1 MDPPF
6 IIYKTMSFLNRKHI
20 SLAVFTGLM
29 GIAWACGSSDSGSD
43 PVADPLDRKPMLEH
57 WADNIIIPSYNNFEV
72 KLDAMTTAADAFRTN
87 PTTTTLSGFRA
98 AWLNAYT
105 EWQKVEMFE
114 VGPGDKYTIRNF
126 FNIYPADEAGIAE
139 YMANPS
145 ANMAVPAAYP
155 RQGFPALDYLING
168 LAETDEDILEY
179 YTTDANAAQ
188 RLAYIKR
195 ITDRMNDLLASVLGE
210 WKGAYRETFVS
221 KTGLDISSSTGLMV
235 NTFVLY
241 YERFIRSGKF
251 GIPSGAL
258 TSSGGTKHPE
268 KVEAYYKRDL
278 SRTLAETAHQAAINF
293 FNGVNVLNAQEG
305 PSFKSY
311 LDALDA
317 KDGATGTALSAIIN
331 AQFSVAD
338 AKINTLSDNFYEQV
352 QTNNQAMLDAYAE
365 MQKAVRMLKVDMT
378 SAMSVTITYTD
389 NDGD

>member
-1 MDPPF
+1 
-6 IIYKTMSFLNRKHI
+6 MSFLNRKPI
-20 SLAVFTGLM
+20 GLAAFIGLM
-29 GIAWACGSSDSGSD
+29 GIAWACGSSDSGTD
-43 PVADPLDRKPMLEH
+43 PVTDPLDRKPMLEH
-57 WADNIIIPSYNNFEV
+57 WADNIIIPSYTNFKV
-72 KLDAMTTAADAFRTN
+72 KLEAMTAASDAFRAN
-87 PTTTTLSGFRA
+87 PTTTALSDFRT
-98 AWLNAYT
+98 AWVTAYT

-168 LAETDEDILEY
+168 LAEADDDILVY
-179 YTTDANAAQ
+179 YTTDASATQ
-188 RLAYIKR
+188 RIAYIKR

-210 WKGAYRETFVS
+210 WNGAYRETFVG

-235 NTFVLY
+235 NAYALY

-258 TSSGGTKHPE
+258 TSTGGTKHPE
-268 KVEAYYKRDL
+268 KVEAYYKRDI
-278 SRTLAETAHQAAINF
+278 SRALAETAHQAAINF
-293 FNGVNVLNAQEG
+293 FNGVNVQTAVEG

-311 LDALDA
+311 LDALNA
-317 KDGATGTALSAIIN
+317 KDGSTGTALSTIIN
-331 AQFSVAD
+331 TQFSVAG
-338 AKINTLSDNFYEQV
+338 AKINTLSADFYAQV
-352 QTNNQAMLDAYAE
+352 QTNNQAMLDTYAE
-365 MQKAVRMLKVDMT
+365 LQKAVRMLKVDMT